1 MVSMFEPQRGPSLV
15 AKALTIC
22 AIGMGVGFGTCGLT
36 LLKLGARGSVSAF
49 IAGAGAV
56 LFFSSLAGAVIT
68 VLAYLGNRIVKSFRK

>member
-1 MVSMFEPQRGPSLV
+1 MFEPRRKPSLV

-36 LLKLGARGSVSAF
+36 LLTSGASGRVSTF

-56 LFFSSLAGAVIT
+56 LFFVSLAGGVAT
-68 VLAYLGNRIVKSFRK
+68 VLVYFGNLIVTSFRK